1 MARRSA
7 TKKSNPIQQLNLP
20 SRTLFE
26 GDNLLYLQAIN
37 TNSVDLIITD
47 PPYNK
52 SKDFYVT
59 LDGYTQLSYP
69 DRWTWKDDVHD
80 LWMENIQEHEPKIHS
95 IINSALASNGKAMGA
110 FLAFMA
116 MRLIE
121 MRRILKP
128 NGSIYLQCDDFADV
142 WLGVLMEG
150 IFGKDKF
157 RSKIVWQRTAGG
169 HHDAEN
175 EFGRVV
181 DYIYF
186 YGPKII
192 DIDRILIPKDKNYI
206 KKNKSGK
213 DEIGY
218 YRNRFAIREKSSSLG
233 ESGMPWQNYN
243 PTEHGG
249 TWRAPKP
256 NSDKVTFLIEKANLS
271 PSYNT
276 EKSVLKRLD
285 MLYEAGLL
293 FFSENGIPYLK
304 EYLEPYMKG
313 TRPNNMWTDI
323 KPVSEKSREHT
334 EFDTQKPLALVE
346 RQILASSNPGD
357 VVMDP
362 FAGSCTTLIAAEK
375 LGRQWIGMDSGH
387 VSGDLLNLR
396 IARNPNI
403 DATPEDIIV
412 TAEIPIRNYTEME
425 KANLNIADTYFECP
439 TKTLNQER
447 KIPEH
452 KIKEIIKREKF
463 ATLLKYIK
471 HLTDVPEGYGVC
483 PCCGHVIH
491 YKYFEL
497 DHIHPVSKGGKTI
510 RENTQILCGS
520 CNTIK
525 NDRLISLEELQAEIE
540 TKGLRNKTMFR
551 KYHGLPPIKSMEP
564 LTTKRGG
571 VLARNWQKVIRFLN
585 MKIPTWP

>member
-69 DRWTWKDDVHD
+69 DRWTWKDDIHD

-128 NGSIYLQCDDFADV
+128 NGSIYLQCDDFANR
-142 WLGVLMEG
+142 WLGVLMDG
-150 IFGKDKF
+150 IFGEDKF
-157 RSKIVWQRTAGG
+157 KNEIIWKRTNCKNNAKQKY
-169 HHDAEN
+169 
-175 EFGRVV
+175 GRLA
-181 DYIYF
+181 
-186 YGPKII
+186 
-192 DIDRILIPKDKNYI
+192 DRILFYSGRKINRNDIRIPLSDNDIKQIFTEKD
-206 KKNKSGK
+206 
-213 DEIGY
+213 
-218 YRNRFAIREKSSSLG
+218 NRDFFQTICLTTRDRKSSG
-233 ESGMPWQNYN
+233 ERRQ
-243 PTEHGG
+243 
-249 TWRAPKP
+249 TWCDYTPPQHRVWRPPLTGDLADYINDYIIPGYKQ
-256 NSDKVTFLIEKANLS
+256 L
-271 PSYNT
+271 
-276 EKSVLKRLD
+276 KSIQKRLD
-285 MLYEAGLL
+285 A
-293 FFSENGIPYLK
+293 LK
-304 EYLEPYMKG
+304 EANLIVFSRNGVPRVKQYLQSNKG
-313 TRPNNMWTDI
+313 KVPNDI
-323 KPVSEKSREHT
+323 WDDIGPVSNPSPEYVD
-334 EFDTQKPLALVE
+334 FDTQKPLALVE
-346 RQILASSNPGD
+346 RQILASSDPGD
-357 VVMDP
+357 IVMDP

-375 LGRQWIGMDSGH
+375 LGRQWVGMDVGH

-396 IARNPNI
+396 IARNHDI
-403 DATPEDIIV
+403 EATPEDINV
-412 TAEIPIRNYTEME
+412 TQKVPVRNYTVSE
-425 KANLNIADTYFECP
+425 KANLNVADTYFECP

-452 KIKEIIKREKF
+452 KLQEIIKREKF
-463 ATLLKYIK
+463 ADILKRIK
-471 HLTDVPEGYGVC
+471 HLSEVPKGHGIC
-483 PCCGHVIH
+483 PCCGHVLH
-491 YKYFEL
+491 FKHFDL
-497 DHIHPVSKGGKTI
+497 DHIFPVSRGGITT
-510 RENTQILCGS
+510 RENTQILCHN
-520 CNTIK
+520 CNAIK
-525 NDRLISLEELQAEIE
+525 NNRLISLEDLQKVVKEKDYQNE
-540 TKGLRNKTMFR
+540 EMFR